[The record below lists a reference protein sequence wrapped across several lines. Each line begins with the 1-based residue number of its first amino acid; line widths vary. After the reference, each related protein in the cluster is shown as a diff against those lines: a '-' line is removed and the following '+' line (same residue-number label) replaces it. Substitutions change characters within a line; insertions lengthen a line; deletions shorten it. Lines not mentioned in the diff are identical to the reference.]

1 MKIYVRK
8 LLEHDITHE
17 ISITTD
23 IVKNF
28 FDSKETFNMIGKNSQ
43 EKGEIKINNVTDPR
57 LGGDFKSL
65 LNKEGSVNV
74 NDIVLI
80 LKKRD
85 NYILELI
92 TKKDFRYEIYFNMF
106 TGNERHLVFYLDS
119 QENDMTSPRITG
131 GYNKIVYGVPGC
143 GKSYHVNNNIIE
155 KDQHKGN
162 IYRTTFYPDYTNG
175 DFVGQIIPKINKN
188 DETSV
193 LYDIQFGP
201 FTEALLNAILNPS
214 KNTYLIIEE
223 INRGNASAIFG
234 DLFQSLDRDDYG
246 TSEYPIKNYVIS
258 TYLHKVIDNKYSVDF
273 DLDNIRIPSN
283 LIIIGTMNT
292 SDQNVFTLDTAFKR
306 RWKMKYIK
314 NDVDNCVFAHN
325 HIPNSNVTWAEFV
338 KEINN
343 YITSN
348 NGLNING
355 EDKQIGSY
363 FISSSEWN
371 EIIHT
376 NDSKIAA
383 RIFAEKVLSYLWD
396 DVAKINRDAWF
407 DIDKY
412 RTLESLLSAF
422 TEKGLEVFGDNISF
436 TRAQTETMEE

>member
-1 MKIYVRK
+1 
-8 LLEHDITHE
+8 
-17 ISITTD
+17 
-23 IVKNF
+23 
-28 FDSKETFNMIGKNSQ
+28 
-43 EKGEIKINNVTDPR
+43 
-57 LGGDFKSL
+57 
-65 LNKEGSVNV
+65 
-74 NDIVLI
+74 
-80 LKKRD
+80 
-85 NYILELI
+85 
-92 TKKDFRYEIYFNMF
+92 
-106 TGNERHLVFYLDS
+106 
-119 QENDMTSPRITG
+119 
-131 GYNKIVYGVPGC
+131 
-143 GKSYHVNNNIIE
+143 
-155 KDQHKGN
+155 
-162 IYRTTFYPDYTNG
+162 
-175 DFVGQIIPKINKN
+175 
-188 DETSV
+188 
-193 LYDIQFGP
+193 
-201 FTEALLNAILNPS
+201 
-214 KNTYLIIEE
+214 
-223 INRGNASAIFG
+223 
-234 DLFQSLDRDDYG
+234 
-246 TSEYPIKNYVIS
+246 
-258 TYLHKVIDNKYSVDF
+258 
-273 DLDNIRIPSN
+273 
-283 LIIIGTMNT
+283 MNT

-306 RWKMKYIK
+306 RWKMEYIK

-412 RTLESLLSAF
+412 RTLESLLSTF